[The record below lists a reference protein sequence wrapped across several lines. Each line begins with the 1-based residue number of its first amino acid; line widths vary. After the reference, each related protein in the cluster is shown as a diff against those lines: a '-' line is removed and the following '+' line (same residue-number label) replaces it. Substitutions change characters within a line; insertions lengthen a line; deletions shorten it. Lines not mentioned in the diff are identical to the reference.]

1 MTTLPPWIPLWPEGA
16 PLARGSAEQD
26 TPAIRHFPPTGPA
39 NGAAM
44 VVLPG
49 GGYQGLAA
57 HEGEAYCRW
66 FASLGYHAYELRYRL
81 APHGYQHPAMWMDA
95 SRAIRTVR
103 SLAASDGFTKEKV
116 GIIGCSAGGHLTAHV
131 SVKNDEGDAASADPV
146 ERESSRPALAVLCY
160 PVIMMGSGFMHRGSR
175 NNLLGENPPASL
187 CEEVSPD
194 LQVTSATPPCFVW
207 HTYED
212 AGVPLENSMSFAA
225 ALRRAGVRFELHI
238 YEKGGHGIGL
248 ANGHPWTVEC
258 ARWVGE
264 TFERL

>member
-1 MTTLPPWIPLWPEGA
+1 MTDLPPWIPLWPEGA
-16 PLARGSAEQD
+16 PLARGTEDQD
-26 TPAIRHFPPTGPA
+26 TPAIRHFSPTVPA

-49 GGYQGLAA
+49 GGYGGLAA

-81 APHGYQHPAMWMDA
+81 APHGYKHPVMWMDA
-95 SRAIRTVR
+95 SRAIRKVR
-103 SLAASDGFTKEKV
+103 SLSASAGFAKGKV

-131 SVKNDEGDAASADPV
+131 TVKNDAGNAAAADVV

-160 PVIMMGSGFMHRGSR
+160 PVVSMQGDFMHVGSR
-175 NNLLGENPPASL
+175 NNLLGENPTPAL
-187 CEEVSPD
+187 CAEVSPD
-194 LQVTSATPPCFVW
+194 LQVTPETPPCFVW
-207 HTYED
+207 HTFED
-212 AGVPLENSMSFAA
+212 SAVPVENSISFAS
-225 ALRRAGVRFELHI
+225 ALRQAGVRFELHV

-258 ARWVGE
+258 ARWISE
-264 TFERL
+264 TFEKI

>member
-1 MTTLPPWIPLWPEGA
+1 MTDLPPWIPLWPEGA
-16 PLARGSAEQD
+16 PLALGTKDQD
-26 TPAIRHFPPTGPA
+26 TPAIRHFLPTAPG

-81 APHGYQHPAMWMDA
+81 ASHGYRHPAMWIDA
-95 SRAIRTVR
+95 SRAIRKVR
-103 SLAASDGFTKEKV
+103 SFASSAGFTKAKV

-131 SVKNDEGDAASADPV
+131 TVKNDSGDVSSPDAV
-146 ERESSRPALAVLCY
+146 EHESSRPALAVLCY
-160 PVIMMGSGFMHRGSR
+160 PVITMEQEFMHIGSR
-175 NNLLGENPPASL
+175 NNLLGENPSTEL
-187 CEEVSPD
+187 CAEVSPD
-194 LQVTSATPPCFVW
+194 RQVNPGTPPCFLW

-212 AGVPLENSMSFAA
+212 GPVPLENSMGFAA

-258 ARWVGE
+258 ARWVGQ
-264 TFERL
+264 TFEGL